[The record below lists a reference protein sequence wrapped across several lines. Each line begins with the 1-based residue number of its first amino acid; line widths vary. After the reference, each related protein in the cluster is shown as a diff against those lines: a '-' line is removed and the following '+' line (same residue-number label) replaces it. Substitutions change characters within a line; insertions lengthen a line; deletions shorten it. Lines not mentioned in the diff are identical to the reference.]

1 MGRKQYAA
9 LQRIENDHKITR
21 ETDREFWYNLENA
34 LLLALLEDGTLTQMQ
49 YRQASEKLK
58 RQRRNQKNN
67 LPLPLGEVAAQ
78 WADGEGNH
86 NL

>member
-21 ETDREFWYNLENA
+21 ETDREFLYDLENA

-58 RQRRNQKNN
+58 RQRRKQKNN

-78 WADGEGNH
+78 RADGEGNH

>member
-58 RQRRNQKNN
+58 RQRREQRK
-67 LPLPLGEVAAQ
+67 EI
-78 WADGEGNH
+78 
-86 NL
+86 

>member
-21 ETDREFWYNLENA
+21 ETDREFLYNLENA

-78 WADGEGNH
+78 RADGEGNH

>member
-9 LQRIENDHKITR
+9 LQRIENGHKITR

-58 RQRRNQKNN
+58 RQRRNDNKSKDCTA
-67 LPLPLGEVAAQ
+67 PKGSHYTGELAKIF
-78 WADGEGNH
+78 DF
-86 NL
+86 

>member
-1 MGRKQYAA
+1 MGRKQYAV

-21 ETDREFWYNLENA
+21 ETDREFLYDLENA

-67 LPLPLGEVAAQ
+67 LPLPLGEVSAQ
-78 WADGEGNH
+78 RADGEGNH

>member
-49 YRQASEKLK
+49 YRQASEKRK

-78 WADGEGNH
+78 RADGEGNH

>member
-1 MGRKQYAA
+1 MGRKQYAV

-21 ETDREFWYNLENA
+21 ETDREFLYDLENA

-78 WADGEGNH
+78 RADGEGNH